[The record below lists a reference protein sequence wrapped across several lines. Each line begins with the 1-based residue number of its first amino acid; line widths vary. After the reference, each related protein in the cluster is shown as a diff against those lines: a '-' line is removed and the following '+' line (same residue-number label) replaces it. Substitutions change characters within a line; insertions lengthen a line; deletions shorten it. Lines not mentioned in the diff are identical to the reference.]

1 MQIRVLT
8 SSMHLTPSNKLVYAR
23 KKEEGELVKYQG
35 LLILNVDFYRARAR
49 AVYFVDRLTV
59 NSPFD

>member
-1 MQIRVLT
+1 
-8 SSMHLTPSNKLVYAR
+8 MHLTPSNKLVYAR